1 MNDIELE
8 MKKEMAVSGGTTTT
22 GAGNDDDEEVD
33 DEENETEEV
42 RQEKAK
48 IGEDVIVLQ
57 PGSRYIRIGKAT
69 DAVPLVIPNV
79 IAVKKNLTNIVNPHG
94 DDSGIKYPKEN

>member
-1 MNDIELE
+1 
-8 MKKEMAVSGGTTTT
+8 MAVSGGTTTT

-79 IAVKKNLTNIVNPHG
+79 IAVKKTSPISSTRMAMIAESNIQKE
-94 DDSGIKYPKEN
+94 IKTT